1 MMFQWLNHV
10 KPLEVGRLMAP
21 LFFPCEVVDL
31 GGPCAFCP
39 TRASV
44 LKLRKPGILHNCWS
58 SSCFSSAGFAQIPS
72 VFPQIGRVFF
82 FFFLLSNPVCSV
94 ASPAYIIT
102 VASSTQHH
110 PCSIPPHPTHVQR
123 DIFSVA
129 SSLYHHHRV
138 LVSVHVHQHPTAP
151 QPCLQRSIINV
162 PSSSRASV
170 HIRQYTTAPH
180 PIPPPHSIFSAAS
193 ST

>member
-1 MMFQWLNHV
+1 
-10 KPLEVGRLMAP
+10 
-21 LFFPCEVVDL
+21 
-31 GGPCAFCP
+31 
-39 TRASV
+39 
-44 LKLRKPGILHNCWS
+44 
-58 SSCFSSAGFAQIPS
+58 
-72 VFPQIGRVFF
+72 
-82 FFFLLSNPVCSV
+82 
-94 ASPAYIIT
+94 
-102 VASSTQHH
+102 
-110 PCSIPPHPTHVQR
+110 VQR

>member
-1 MMFQWLNHV
+1 MV

-21 LFFPCEVVDL
+21 LFFAVKSWTWEVHVRFVPRVPVFWSW
-31 GGPCAFCP
+31 GNQEFC
-39 TRASV
+39 TTAGCLHV
-44 LKLRKPGILHNCWS
+44 FHLLVLHNFLPSFHKLAELFS
-58 SSCFSSAGFAQIPS
+58 SSFFFQSRLQRSIPS
-72 VFPQIGRVFF
+72 V
-82 FFFLLSNPVCSV
+82 
-94 ASPAYIIT
+94 
-102 VASSTQHH
+102 HH
-110 PCSIPPHPTHVQR
+110 HCSII
-123 DIFSVA
+123 IFNVA

-151 QPCLQRSIINV
+151 QRCLQRSIINV